1 MKYSWSSL
9 LIGAMTALLLA
20 FTHIPAGAEEAP
32 AKKTEPSPP
41 VNLPIPDSPAT
52 GALGLTGTILR
63 PSTAREFAV
72 SLANAV
78 DRNGKVK
85 PTVSMEIS
93 PYLLYNRG
101 MPIDKYAEAVD
112 RNASEAMGRT
122 ILKRNPLSF
131 TWTLANTSISVA
143 TGAKD
148 GSNDF
153 SKRAAIGFKVPLFD
167 EGDPRLNYAFSKCVR
182 ELNAK
187 LAAPV
192 IDPEPGAI
200 DKSTERLKGEAACV
214 TKANKLHWNRSA
226 AALALAQSYLDVGD
240 ATKANLTRD
249 ARVAWFSYA
258 RGYNRDL
265 KADNS
270 TEGDGAGQFV
280 LQAKNIRNAL
290 DPKAAAGVVTRFDSN
305 SGYARWRFGSSEVNF
320 DISGSQERRKYE
332 DGRRDRVN
340 IVAAGAEM
348 KLGDYWLSL
357 SFGREQSD
365 IGGSKPFVLAN
376 FNWAFNN
383 EANLVPK

>member
-1 MKYSWSSL
+1 MNCSQPSFR
-9 LIGAMTALLLA
+9 IGVIALVLLA
-20 FTHIPAGAEEAP
+20 LVHTSASAEDAA

-41 VNLPIPDSPAT
+41 VNIPIPDSPAT

-85 PTVSMEIS
+85 PTLSMEIS

-112 RNASEAMGRT
+112 RIASEAKGRT
-122 ILKRNPLSF
+122 ILKANPLSL

-143 TGAKD
+143 SGAKD
-148 GSNDF
+148 GTNDF
-153 SKRAAIGFKVPLFD
+153 SKRAAIGLKVPLFD
-167 EGDPRLNYAFSKCVR
+167 EGDPRLNYAFSKCIR
-182 ELNAK
+182 DLDASS
-187 LAAPV
+187 PPPP
-192 IDPEPGAI
+192 IDPGPGAI
-200 DKSTERLKGEAACV
+200 SKSADRLKGEAACA

-226 AALALAQSYLDVGD
+226 AAFALAQSYLDTGD

-249 ARVAWFSYA
+249 ARFAWFSYA
-258 RGYNRDL
+258 HGYNRDL
-265 KADNS
+265 TANNS
-270 TEGDGAGQFV
+270 TEGDGAGQIV
-280 LQAKNIRNAL
+280 LQGKNIRNAI
-290 DPKAAAGVVTRFDSN
+290 DPKVTGMVTRFNGTSA
-305 SGYARWRFGSSEVNF
+305 YARWRFGSSETNF
-320 DISGSQERRKYE
+320 DVSGSQERRKYD

-340 IVAAGAEM
+340 ILSAGAEM
-348 KLGDYWLSL
+348 KLGEYWLSL

-383 EANLVPK
+383 EANRAPQ